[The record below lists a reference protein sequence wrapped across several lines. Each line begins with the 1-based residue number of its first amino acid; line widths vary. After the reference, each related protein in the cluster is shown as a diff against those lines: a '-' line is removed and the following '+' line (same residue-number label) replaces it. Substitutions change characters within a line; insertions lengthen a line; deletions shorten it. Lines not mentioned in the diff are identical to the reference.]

1 MLALRVRLPTPH
13 TIIELCDLIR
23 TDESAI
29 KVSEGCIGD
38 QASFIHYESI
48 GGAFV
53 YTNNKS
59 TEHTVRRRG
68 AWILETRYQYNHAHT
83 RAIHNIPSNKRNI
96 LKKYPYDSEGG
107 RPHTPTQLIRHEKAQ
122 NRASSI
128 QNKPHPFGRVP
139 IQPVLLMGIHPSSHR
154 SDGNHAILET

>member
-1 MLALRVRLPTPH
+1 MIAVRARLPTPH
-13 TIIELCDLIR
+13 TIIVLCDLIR

-53 YTNNKS
+53 YTNNES

-68 AWILETRYQYNHAHT
+68 AWILETGRQYNHAHT
-83 RAIHNIPSNKRNI
+83 HAINQTSK
-96 LKKYPYDSEGG
+96 G
-107 RPHTPTQLIRHEKAQ
+107 T
-122 NRASSI
+122 I
-128 QNKPHPFGRVP
+128 QNKPHPFGTVP
-139 IQPVLLMGIHPSSHR
+139 VQPIPLIGIQPSSHT
-154 SDGNHAILET
+154 SDGNHAILETGPSSQLVCEVRPRAGK